1 MKEFGVE
8 KNEEYCN
15 LSPSYSQ
22 FVDET
27 DYDPNGPKGH
37 FYIDENFSSE
47 PYFNCVVENTEHTE
61 TDAR

>member
-27 DYDPNGPKGH
+27 DYDPEGLKGH
-37 FYIDENFSSE
+37 YYIDENLSSE
-47 PYFNCVVENTEHTE
+47 PYF
-61 TDAR
+61 